1 LNLPNAISFGRL
13 VLVPLIVWLLLG
25 GHYAEAFWTFVAAG
39 VSDAV
44 DGLLARR
51 LGLKS
56 AVGDFL
62 DPLADKV
69 LLVSV
74 YVTLG
79 YQEHIA
85 TWLVILV
92 VFRDLIIIG
101 GAFLIH
107 IIYGP
112 FKPSTLF
119 ISKVNTT
126 AQIILAAVVL
136 SGLGL
141 DNRWPMIEMLATYT
155 VALTTLLSGGAYV
168 TKWARR
174 TDALEPGHDQ

>member
-1 LNLPNAISFGRL
+1 MNLPNAISFGRL
-13 VLVPLIVWLLLG
+13 LLVPLIVWLLLD
-25 GHYAEAFWTFVAAG
+25 GHYAGAFWTFVAAG

-44 DGLLARR
+44 DGLVARR
-51 LGLKS
+51 LGLRS
-56 AVGDFL
+56 VIGDFL

-69 LLVSV
+69 LLVAV

-107 IIYGP
+107 ILAGP

-119 ISKVNTT
+119 VSKVNTT
-126 AQIILAAVVL
+126 AQIILAAIVL

-141 DNRWPMIEMLATYT
+141 DSRWPLAEMAFTYG

-168 TKWARR
+168 VRWARR
-174 TDALEPGHDQ
+174 AESMVQR